1 MESKKLPH
9 TKLLLVAAQMEKA
22 GQLTESQ
29 KDILKGRWEICFH
42 FLAKI
47 LDNDEDLYPI
57 VNSFTETND
66 EP

>member
-29 KDILKGRWEICFH
+29 KDILKGR
-42 FLAKI
+42 
-47 LDNDEDLYPI
+47 
-57 VNSFTETND
+57 
-66 EP
+66 